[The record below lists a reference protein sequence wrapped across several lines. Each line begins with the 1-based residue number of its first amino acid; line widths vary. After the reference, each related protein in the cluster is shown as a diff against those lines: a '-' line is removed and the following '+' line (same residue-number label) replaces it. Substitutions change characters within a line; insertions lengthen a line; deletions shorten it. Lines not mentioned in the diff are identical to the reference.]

1 VIHPSLWTRLLESV
15 SDPAARQ
22 IIWRHLD
29 ADAVAYQDPYAMFA
43 HFAGNSR
50 QYDMRTIVQLDFE
63 KCIGLFVDYRALCWN
78 QIISC
83 QIDLSFKICSLIFV
97 VLDHPFL

>member
-1 VIHPSLWTRLLESV
+1 MPPTTGWRLLESV
-15 SDPAARQ
+15 CDPAPRQ
-22 IIWRHLD
+22 IVRRHLY
-29 ADAVAYQDPYAMFA
+29 ANAVAYQNTYAVLA
-43 HFAGNSR
+43 HFAGNGCQHDVS
-50 QYDMRTIVQLDFE
+50 TIVQLDFE

-83 QIDLSFKICSLIFV
+83 QIDLSFKTCSLIFV